1 MKFMPKAALIAALA
15 ATVVTAQEHT
25 MPAAQ
30 RGESKA
36 TVAGKAVVVEYGRP
50 VLAGRDM
57 LGQAKAGTPWR
68 MGSGSPTSLK
78 TDADL
83 MFGAVALPKGAYHL
97 TAVKDDKGN
106 WAAIASTPDE
116 AKKKVAEFPLM
127 STTLKDSVEQFTIE
141 VTGKGNAGE
150 FSMSWGTAKMAASFT
165 GK

>member
-1 MKFMPKAALIAALA
+1 MKFMHTATLIVALS
-15 ATVVTAQEHT
+15 ATAVVAQE
-25 MPAAQ
+25 Q

-36 TVAGKAVVVEYGRP
+36 TVASKSVAVEYGRP

-57 LGQAKAGTPWR
+57 LAQAKAGTPWR
-68 MGSGSPTSLK
+68 MGAGSPTSLK

-83 MFGAVALPKGAYHL
+83 SFGAVALPKGSYVL

-106 WAAIASTPDE
+106 WSVIATNPDSK
-116 AKKKVAEFPLM
+116 AKVAEWPLK
-127 STTLKDSVEQFTIE
+127 STTLTAPVEQLTIE

-150 FSMSWGTAKMAASFT
+150 FAMTWGTARMAAAFT